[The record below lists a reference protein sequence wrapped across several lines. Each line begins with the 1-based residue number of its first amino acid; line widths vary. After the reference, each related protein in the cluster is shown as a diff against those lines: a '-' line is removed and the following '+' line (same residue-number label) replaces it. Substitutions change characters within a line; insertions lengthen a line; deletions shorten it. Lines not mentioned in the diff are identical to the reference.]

1 MLTADFV
8 DGFLTNFPE
17 EIQKVSRKLRDTVR
31 HEMKNAEEF
40 LYYNAINYSLS
51 SSPLDRVCY
60 IRPLQRRVT
69 LGLLF
74 GRQLDDPKQLL
85 RGIGKRS
92 RYVVVR
98 TEDEAKNSG
107 LKDLVKAAWANGP
120 ASVAELRQLVRVHRA
135 ELRRHR
141 KQNHTN
147 HRRRAQTRKLRH

>member
-1 MLTADFV
+1 MLTTDFI
-8 DGFLTNFPE
+8 DGFLTNYPE
-17 EIQKVSRKLRDTVR
+17 EIQKVSRKLRDLVR

-40 LYYNAINYSLS
+40 LYYNAINYSLT

-60 IRPLQRRVT
+60 IRPLQKRVT

-107 LKDLVKAAWANGP
+107 LKDLIKAAWANGP
-120 ASVAELRQLVRVHRA
+120 SFVAELRQLVKVHRA
-135 ELRRHR
+135 ELRRYR

-147 HRRRAQTRKLRH
+147 HRRRAQARRLQH

>member
-1 MLTADFV
+1 MFTADFV
-8 DGFLTNFPE
+8 DGFLTNYPE
-17 EIQKVSRKLRDTVR
+17 EIQKISRKLRDIVG

-60 IRPLQRRVT
+60 IRPLQKRVT

-107 LKDLVKAAWANGP
+107 LKSLVKAAWANGP

-135 ELRRHR
+135 ELRRKH
-141 KQNHTN
+141 NNTN
-147 HRRRAQTRKLRH
+147 HRRRAQARKLQH

>member
-1 MLTADFV
+1 MFTTDFI
-8 DGFLTNFPE
+8 DGFLNNYPE
-17 EIQKVSRKLRDTVR
+17 EIQKISHRLRDTVR

-60 IRPLQRRVT
+60 IRPLQKRVT

-107 LKDLVKAAWANGP
+107 LKDLVKAAWDNGP
-120 ASVAELRQLVRVHRA
+120 ASVAELRQLVRAHRA
-135 ELRRHR
+135 ELRRNRRQSHTSHR
-141 KQNHTN
+141 H
-147 HRRRAQTRKLRH
+147 HAQPRKLQH